1 MTSTKPL
8 NSQKVPSIQSGP
20 GIPRLRKNE
29 ISGTRIIPSPSDSS
43 IIPTSAQTIAMP
55 NSARR
60 AGDSREV
67 NAMKNSRHRMKSRRC
82 QGSPRKILGSMPR
95 AK

>member
-8 NSQKVPSIQSGP
+8 NSQKVPSVQTGP
-20 GIPRLRKNE
+20 GILRLTKNE
-29 ISGTRIIPSPSDSS
+29 TSGTRIIPKCSNSS
-43 IIPTSAQTIAMP
+43 SMPTSAQIIAMP

-67 NAMKNSRHRMKSRRC
+67 NAMKNSRHCMRSRRC
-82 QGSPRKILGSMPR
+82 QGSPLKIVGSMPR